1 MTLEEVKAF
10 FSNDRVAMDMGC
22 VILEADST
30 HSVVRIDI
38 EEKHYNGNNCV
49 QGGVMFTLADFACAV
64 AANADEIAYVSAVY
78 SDGVS
83 LIFAGQSA
91 GSTKHYPA
99 NKDVTFKAGDKVLIY
114 KASGTYVVVCRI

>member
-1 MTLEEVKAF
+1 MLDYQAQRQLE
-10 FSNDRVAMDMGC
+10 S
-22 VILEADST
+22 EAGKQQI
-30 HSVVRIDI
+30 H
-38 EEKHYNGNNCV
+38 
-49 QGGVMFTLADFACAV
+49 
-64 AANADEIAYVSAVY
+64 EIAYVSAVY